1 MEFDVV
7 IAGGGFAGA
16 YCGRVL
22 GREFGREQG
31 EKRVALVAERN
42 VLVFQPMLAEVAGSS
57 LAPADV
63 VNPLRQF
70 CKGVNVLQGTIQ
82 KIDWASKTLILDG
95 GRFTRDHKVG
105 FKHLVL
111 TLGSVTDLSAV
122 PGMTEYGWPMKNV
135 ADALRLRAALIN
147 RLEEANLVE
156 EADVRKR
163 LLTFVIVGGGYTG
176 VETAGQILDFLKQ
189 VYKYYANLSESKP
202 RVVLIHS
209 REELLGEIGP
219 ALGAYARGVLE
230 KRGVEVLLN
239 TRVSA
244 VTARHVVLG
253 DGSAIEAN
261 TVVTSVGNAA
271 NPVIVDLCKQ
281 LGIDA
286 PKGRVPTDAMM
297 RVAGLDTLW
306 AAGDG
311 AAVPWLDKG
320 VTKVSPMTAQFA
332 FRQGTLLGKNVFA
345 SLRGAELLP
354 FRYRYMGQLATIG
367 ERAAVAEIFGM
378 HFKGFIAWWM
388 WRTIYLAKLPGI
400 VRKLRVMIDWT
411 FDLIFPRDISQI
423 MPPPDDAVRA
433 IHLEKGETLFIQGTP
448 ARGFFYIKTGS
459 LTLTVRG
466 LPDRVIG
473 QGNVIDQAELDSSNL
488 WEATGTAN
496 EPCDLV
502 VFRGR
507 ILEYLRKDLILSK
520 RPAPAGAVT
529 PRNAAEALPAGT

>member
-189 VYKYYANLSESKP
+189 VYKYYANLRESKP